1 LRTFTRSVL
10 VLAAVACIGAGAAFA
25 SGSAGV
31 VTVEAA
37 NALGAK
43 ILVSA
48 RGLTLYH
55 YTDEAKGKIDCS
67 GGCAKLWPPLLV
79 PPGARPS
86 AGAGVVAAKLGEIR
100 RPDGRMQVTYNGL
113 ALYRYAA
120 DTKPGQTNG
129 QGVEHAW
136 FAVTTA
142 GTITKAAASTAKTS
156 GSKSGS
162 SNGSSGSGASSR
174 PYSY

>member
-1 LRTFTRSVL
+1 VL
-10 VLAAVACIGAGAAFA
+10 VLAAVACIGAGAALA
-25 SGSAGV
+25 AGSAGV
-31 VTVEAA
+31 VTVKAG

-43 ILVSA
+43 ILVNA
-48 RGLTLYH
+48 HGLTLYH
-55 YTDEAKGKIDCS
+55 YTDEGKGKIDCS
-67 GGCAKLWPPLLV
+67 GGCAQLWPPLLV
-79 PPGARPS
+79 PAGARPS
-86 AGAGVVAAKLGEIR
+86 AGSGVAAAKLGEIR

-113 ALYRYAA
+113 PLYRYAA

-142 GTITKAAASTAKTS
+142 GTITKAAKSTAKAGGSTS
-156 GSKSGS
+156 GST
-162 SNGSSGSGASSR
+162 NGSSSSGASPA